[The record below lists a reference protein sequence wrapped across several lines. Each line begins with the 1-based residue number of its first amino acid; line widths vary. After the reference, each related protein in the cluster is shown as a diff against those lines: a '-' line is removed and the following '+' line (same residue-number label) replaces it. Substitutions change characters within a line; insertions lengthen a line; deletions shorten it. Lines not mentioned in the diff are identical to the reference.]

1 VRLMTPSQKQS
12 TRFEIC
18 RYAGCRTAGLWAL
31 ERELLHKSLYST
43 SLLYPTNCS
52 TMATEMKR
60 VLIYGGK
67 TGWIG
72 GLMADL
78 VKKEEGIECFLS
90 EVRIENREDVAK
102 ELDEIKP
109 THVLMSAG
117 ITGRPNIDW

>member
-1 VRLMTPSQKQS
+1 
-12 TRFEIC
+12 
-18 RYAGCRTAGLWAL
+18 
-31 ERELLHKSLYST
+31 
-43 SLLYPTNCS
+43 
-52 TMATEMKR
+52 MKR

-102 ELDEIKP
+102 ELDEILCLLALLD
-109 THVLMSAG
+109 VLTLIGKISVV
-117 ITGRPNIDW
+117 RYCVLYEKSPYLSSHQR